1 MKMSKYQKQLSISV
15 PMTVISLLLIYFT
28 FPFDLVGLI
37 FILPLSIGVYWT
49 IVVLTLLITESNFGK
64 WLFEDD

>member
-15 PMTVISLLLIYFT
+15 PMTVISFLLMYFT
-28 FPFDLVGLI
+28 YPAVV
-37 FILPLSIGVYWT
+37 IGVIFMVPLAAAIMWT
-49 IVVLTLLITESNFGK
+49 LISTTMLITESNFGK